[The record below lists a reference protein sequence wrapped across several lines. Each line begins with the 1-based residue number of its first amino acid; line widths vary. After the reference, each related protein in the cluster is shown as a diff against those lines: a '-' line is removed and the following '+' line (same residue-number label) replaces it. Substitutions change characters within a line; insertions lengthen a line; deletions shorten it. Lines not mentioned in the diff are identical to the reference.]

1 LYLPGHARRVGR
13 LRDLRLVFFAGLLV
27 SMFVL
32 TVKALQPISIQL
44 VVDGQSI
51 EFTQQP
57 LFYSSWDLAMIG
69 VSAFTA
75 GICLTYLSLG
85 RGSRIDVRGSKADFS
100 RILDGVEDEDE
111 KRLLGFVVDAGGC
124 MYQSDLVDRSG
135 FSKGKVSLV
144 LDRLEAR
151 GTIKRERSGMTNL
164 VAIIPRS

>member
-1 LYLPGHARRVGR
+1 
-13 LRDLRLVFFAGLLV
+13 
-27 SMFVL
+27 MFVL

-57 LFYSSWDLAMIG
+57 LFYSSGDLAMIG

-75 GICLTYLSLG
+75 GICLTILSLG
-85 RGSRIDVRGSKADFS
+85 RASRIVVRDYKTDFS
-100 RILDGVEDEDE
+100 RILAGVEDEDE
-111 KRLLGFVVDAGGC
+111 KRLLGFIVDAGGSL
-124 MYQSDLVDRSG
+124 YQSDLVDRSG

-151 GTIKRERSGMTNL
+151 GVVKRERSGMTNL
-164 VAIIPRS
+164 VTMIPRF